1 MFSGGNGADRSSKD
15 KASRAGNDAS
25 FAGDSRDK
33 DSKRRK
39 GISSP
44 SILSADLKILGDVE
58 TAGDLHI
65 DGVILGDV
73 RSRRVTVG
81 KDGEVQGAI
90 LGQEV
95 TIRGLV
101 RGEIVAQSVV
111 LAKTARVEAT
121 VFHELLAV
129 EPGAE
134 LLGRTTRRAPGSG
147 TEALEKPP
155 QAAALPAPESA
166 PQERAPQ
173 ERAPEE
179 SAETVSVPPKTDEPD
194 RAEAQP
200 AATAGAAKVN
210 PVLSDEVAKA
220 TPVFEP
226 LPAILA
232 AGPADIDGSLTARPE
247 PEAKGD
253 DPAKPAGDDS
263 GSSRTGIRFRPLG
276 ATQATP

>member
-166 PQERAPQ
+166 PQERD
-173 ERAPEE
+173 PEE
-179 SAETVSVPPKTDEPD
+179 SAETVAAPPKTDEPD

-232 AGPADIDGSLTARPE
+232 AGP
-247 PEAKGD
+247 
-253 DPAKPAGDDS
+253 
-263 GSSRTGIRFRPLG
+263 SR
-276 ATQATP
+276 

>member
-1 MFSGGNGADRSSKD
+1 MFSGGNGADRSSKE
-15 KASRAGNDAS
+15 KASRAGSDAS
-25 FAGDSRDK
+25 FAGDPRDQDK
-33 DSKRRK
+33 KRRK
-39 GISSP
+39 GINSP

-58 TAGDLHI
+58 TDGDLHI

-101 RGEIVAQSVV
+101 KGEIAAQSVV

-134 LLGRTTRRAPGSG
+134 LLGRTTRRAPG

-155 QAAALPAPESA
+155 EAKALPAPEQPSPEGA
-166 PQERAPQ
+166 ENTEAAAGPQ
-173 ERAPEE
+173 
-179 SAETVSVPPKTDEPD
+179 TTDEPADQQAD
-194 RAEAQP
+194 RGETPP
-200 AATAGAAKVN
+200 ASAAARVN
-210 PVLSDEVAKA
+210 PVLSDEVAMA

-232 AGPADIDGSLTARPE
+232 AGPAHIDGSLTAGPE
-247 PEAKGD
+247 LDAKSKD
-253 DPAKPAGDDS
+253 SAKPGSGD
-263 GSSRTGIRFRPLG
+263 GTSSRTGIRFRPLG